1 MAYKI
6 IKLIANNFK
15 NLKLVEIDPKGNV
28 VTLAG
33 PNGAGKSSVLDAVEE
48 VIAGGKDS
56 CEKPIRNGA
65 SNAETQIVLSGGLVA
80 KRRYTPSGSTL
91 RIEIEGEPQ
100 KSPQAIM
107 DKLKNVLAFD
117 PLSFTQKKPIEQRE
131 ILLKL
136 TGLDFSNNDAA
147 RQVAYDART
156 VANRALSLV
165 AAERSGA
172 MHVPGWEQAPDEP
185 VSVSALVEQ
194 LNQAEA
200 HNRGLK
206 DAAEALATKGK
217 IVTALEAEVK
227 NAEEQIRQ
235 WQSVLSARKQS
246 LEDAQKVFA
255 EAHEACHTSVPADVA
270 SIKTKLANAEGV
282 NAAVAF
288 KKKMQRLDGEI
299 ADKKAT
305 VAKLE
310 SEMARLDAEKARAIR
325 EAKFPLEGLS
335 FDDGG
340 IFFNGIPFAQISTG
354 QQLRVSVAICMA
366 LNPALKVIFIRDG
379 SLLDQQ
385 GLAVLDELAKAHDYQ
400 IWIEDTRSTDPA
412 AVVLEDGEVVK

>member
-156 VANRALSLV
+156 TVNRALSLV

-172 MHVPGWEQAPDEP
+172 MHVSGWEQAPDEP
-185 VSVSALVEQ
+185 VSVTALMQE
-194 LNQAEA
+194 LEQAEA
-200 HNRGLK
+200 HNRQLDDKAHGVAGIGVALAAK
-206 DAAEALATKGK
+206 EKEIENAMAQIESWKNVLAAAQSAAADLRQKGDAATKEM
-217 IVTALEAEVK
+217 VAME
-227 NAEEQIRQ
+227 R
-235 WQSVLSARKQS
+235 
-246 LEDAQKVFA
+246 
-255 EAHEACHTSVPADVA
+255 ADVA
-270 SIKTKLANAEGV
+270 GIKAKLANAESV
-282 NAAVAF
+282 NAAVTF
-288 KKKMQRLDGEI
+288 KKRMQRLDGEI

-305 VAKLE
+305 VAKCE
-310 SEMARLDAEKARAIR
+310 AEMARLDAEKASAIR

-354 QQLRVSVAICMA
+354 QQLRVGVAICMA

-385 GLAVLDELAKAHDYQ
+385 GLAVLDELAKANDYQ